1 MVIYLAMD
9 DTDNLESR
17 GTGRLARGIAVELS
31 KTYKILGVTRHQLF
45 VHKDIPF
52 TSHNSCAVI
61 HIDGPAEAAGDIFA
75 MGKKLMLADF
85 VEGSDPG
92 IAVAT
97 GEQVNYSVVAFGMD
111 AKRSIV
117 SQQRAR
123 SIAKNSGIIL
133 EGLGGTQDGV
143 IGCVA
148 GVGLA
153 SIKND
158 GRFLLKGRNRE
169 LVGPQLVPA
178 LLNAGVDRVMT
189 LDGRIINDGLVRIK
203 NSPTPSVVQGK
214 AVLFVDDDDDGF
226 VALKRD

>member
-31 KTYKILGVTRHQLF
+31 KQYQILGVTRHQLY

-61 HIDGPAEAAGDIFA
+61 HIDGPAEAARDIFETA
-75 MGKKLMLADF
+75 KKLMLADF

-92 IAVAT
+92 VAVAT
-97 GEQVNYSVVAFGMD
+97 SEQVNYSVVAFGAD

-117 SQQRAR
+117 TQQRAR
-123 SIAKNSGIIL
+123 SIARNTGILL

-148 GVGLA
+148 GIGLA

-169 LVGPQLVPA
+169 LVGPQMVPA
-178 LLNAGVDRVMT
+178 LLSRGVDSVMT
-189 LDGRIINDGLVRIK
+189 LDGRIITDGLVQIK

-214 AVLFVDDDDDGF
+214 AILFVDDADGGL